1 MMRQSKKK
9 SWQDRR
15 IRGGVGCGWLSKN
28 GREGVPGIFAHV
40 KGIFVGNTPGE
51 LASYDDGVIDGGSWM
66 RSLLLLNLNR
76 IRSELHIAVMQAR
89 GERGCAFSVLGMY
102 CATKKRGRC

>member
-1 MMRQSKKK
+1 MGGKGSRASLPMLRAF
-9 SWQDRR
+9 
-15 IRGGVGCGWLSKN
+15 GVGT
-28 GREGVPGIFAHV
+28 
-40 KGIFVGNTPGE
+40 TPGA